1 MNFPTMDYFRAI
13 HNSKG
18 LTDAK
23 SAKVVEFRA
32 QFAADF
38 DSSINIVH
46 DALRNDI
53 PQDFIIVP
61 TEEGCDLWARPGET
75 FNIGDIIYY
84 NSLHWL
90 VTDINFHDDL
100 TCSGQ
105 MVRCNRQI
113 RWQNRKT
120 GKIVERW
127 CLATK
132 PYTSNIAEGI
142 AIANSNREYKIQLSY
157 DEETILVDLDRRFLL
172 EVINGKPK
180 AYQVTS
186 VDTLT
191 NRYQDIDGGFLIW
204 NLKQCEYNPAKDNA
218 ELMIANY
225 FEPGTEPPTDD
236 ERLKCII
243 DGRDKIRVGMK
254 RTYTATFLDEA
265 GTAAVNGVPAVWS
278 VVAPE
283 GTVEITSD
291 GYFAT
296 VLVREDLP
304 AGTRIQIILTDADG
318 RYQPASFYVEV
329 EELL

>member
-283 GTVEITSD
+283 GTVEITGD